1 MSSIMGVENEHPK
14 FLKYIM
20 LDCKTLQLNATL
32 IPNIFYSFTVPENRA
47 QGMGNDF
54 IGQGLNVNNRGTR
67 VCTDGKMSIYKT
79 TFQRNSSLC

>member
-14 FLKYIM
+14 FQKYIM

-54 IGQGLNVNNRGTR
+54 IRHGLNVNNGT
-67 VCTDGKMSIYKT
+67 VSSTDGKMSIYKT